1 MEDSANGNDVN
12 EDDSD
17 AVHVSESE
25 EDPEILSDEEVWSVL
40 RDLGHLCVTLS
51 RYI

>member
-17 AVHVSESE
+17 AVSESE
-25 EDPEILSDEEVWSVL
+25 EDLEILSDEEVWSE
-40 RDLGHLCVTLS
+40 DS
-51 RYI
+51 DSEEEDN